1 MSLRYTRRPI
11 LGGNARELIQAQPS
25 IRGSIR
31 RSDATL
37 QFPGM
42 ALPADMSIKIDGGAA
57 IPLSFSG
64 LVINTIIADINT
76 ALGAVGSAE
85 DRGGYV
91 VILSNASGDGA
102 SVEIV
107 DAGGN
112 DASALLG
119 FPVSPDPLALVEGG
133 DRAYS
138 PAGGSEN
145 NPVGTYMAAD
155 GEDVT
160 SDVLNR
166 VAGALSVNADYLN
179 ACLERE
185 VALPMIVEVD
195 SVAVGNPWL
204 PARIKQ
210 SDGNIDQINVGGLS
224 AINAGLS
231 DRVYLGIG
239 LDNQDS
245 SLQDIADYF
254 AVTDPNRVEIIVGGY
269 PVRVSAVTHGQRNG
283 APPNFGSSDTD
294 PPIVAMADSTA
305 PWLPADG
312 KGLLGVNVKK
322 TASVGISEILYR
334 SAIRCAGATFLTD
347 GVVPGDVAT
356 ISGSTVNVP
365 FNHDG
370 SYTVEQV
377 FDEKTILLR
386 PTNAGDRGELNP
398 GTGVFGNV
406 EIFQGGLFSEDV
418 WLTFDPPIPATAGAA
433 KFTLMLGGG
442 YSLCSLPTDHLLR
455 IALST
460 SEEVDDLVQKVIRE
474 MKGPLLDSTDDFT
487 QPPFAHTLPGGNG
500 YAGEADVTMELLWRR
515 ISLQGAYDG
524 QGRGGGGGYFVNVD
538 WNAPEWNNL
547 TPKTPQA
554 GTSNRTGVTAT
565 IQAGNVVYITG
576 ENFSLDD
583 VGREFMVIPGGI
595 GGSLR
600 NYQSFCIIDY
610 LDAEHVVVEPGEN
623 NPAIPTGGSYSYS
636 IMQDRFNGF
645 PASMSTHVLQSNSYG
660 RLGYVHEE
668 DRVAGREYGHHMLG
682 LRECGTHEDAAAL
695 PMDVFDVE
703 FAGGDNSVTF
713 PAGMNPT
720 TTSNIRAFEDDVKD
734 PSITPSIIRIT
745 EGQGNDGWYVVNRIA
760 GVPLRVYL
768 QNFDGTRPNFDATS
782 TARGHLYLPTQGFA
796 LLKYLVADGYAA
808 DLDVRIANLFFD
820 DAKEWSDDRTADSAH
835 MGVVGIDWRGTSSGI
850 VMRLNDPDLLSKGL
864 GLGLTRGPATDIA
877 TTEPAR
883 GFLARHYGDSED
895 ADTVKRGGWA
905 GALIADTYSMDGT
918 KASPSMMGTALYL
931 AQVGTD
937 SAFVAVGWQTG
948 GAHADLPNPDDI
960 TFVDGKA
967 TGVIVREDR
976 WSMMQGGALEIM
988 GGVYQWDPR
997 ISWPDGE
1004 NLHEMYGGTYSE
1016 LSSTSR
1022 FSNSP
1027 MSEPWMRY
1035 WETNHDVAREGNPA
1049 VLEERISARLGQ
1061 PGRVLPYRGT
1071 GGHLCTIEAPDAAS
1085 SRSARTSGFVRF
1097 YTHPGTPV
1105 EDPSAFVGQIA
1116 RLYDLAGANAA
1127 KAGDYVIVNVSLDES
1142 ITGLGY
1148 RYHLFEVYHPDYVGA
1163 TALTADAS
1171 ANQRITVLGNRWHW
1185 ANLDIESW
1193 FTVGTYMTATPGED
1207 PDIAFKQLGAF
1218 GRFLDKD
1225 SKARDMAGYPMG
1237 LGPNGPL
1244 SPPTLFL
1251 NDYAAGMSRKE
1262 EALLGAL
1269 QNASRPPIA
1278 NQAWHPLYEPLDL
1291 GDLGD
1296 LNFNSSEWVFRD
1308 NGVGGTFRLSTDFKD
1323 PDNLFDD
1330 VSEPLGAILLNWSN
1344 GTAEADPET
1353 LHAYTGGARWVRQR
1367 HFRIRVKIGLRWS
1380 GTQNF
1385 DDEKTISVALVGQN
1399 FAPWNEAAPAQTFQL
1414 LPDVTTFTELFF
1426 DSPDDLREAAADALS
1441 DGTPVMVRLGLGQTW
1456 MRDVEHEAGTG
1467 EEKLFIYSLVVD
1479 TEAVD
1484 VHHGVLVNEGPVLA
1498 AGFSIAGT
1506 AMDYKS
1512 YGPESAECYSEGG
1525 YGDEVP
1531 WDDRS
1536 RTYGATVTG
1545 DEGKIS
1551 PPNMAFLAGRRVLH
1565 LDGEV
1570 KLTGE
1575 NFLDLADPYLY
1586 WRRGK
1591 HSACFNF
1598 VHDRF
1603 MPQSPLDDGLGC
1615 FPPMVGH
1622 IIRLDPPHGSILSS
1636 LTVGFGYRPGGKDVE
1651 GSWTPDG
1658 GIFYGTSCTP
1668 GGMTQ
1673 ASASDIGFLLELHRY
1688 WVSPTENA
1696 FDEEREVG
1704 AAVVSSIA
1712 HGFSEVILSKEVD
1725 IPWME
1730 GVAPTTKSID
1740 QKCDGN
1746 EINQDVRT
1754 DRQYLLKLDLHEEL
1768 YTEVEDP
1775 QVTVLNPA
1783 HVDRRQFSYA
1793 LVLRCW
1799 GKGGGVNQDVNHY
1812 LVDNPDG
1819 TSGMRIGLASDI
1831 SANAASATVF
1841 TAVKQI
1847 TRFKFL
1853 GATLG
1858 CQYNR
1863 INP

>member
-42 ALPADMSIKIDGGAA
+42 VLPADMSIKIDGGAA

-210 SDGNIDQINVGGLS
+210 SGGNIDQINVGGLS

-239 LDNQDS
+239 LDNQNS

-474 MKGPLLDSTDDFT
+474 MKGPLLDSMDDFT

-554 GTSNRTGVTAT
+554 GTSSRTGVTAT
-565 IQAGNVVYITG
+565 IQTGNVVYITG
-576 ENFSLDD
+576 ESFSLDD

-636 IMQDRFNGF
+636 IMQNRFNGF

-713 PAGMNPT
+713 PAGMNPN
-720 TTSNIRAFEDDVKD
+720 TTSNIRAFEDDFKD

-760 GVPLRVYL
+760 GVPVRAYL
-768 QNFDGTRPNFDATS
+768 QNFDGTRPTFAATS

-850 VMRLNDPDLLSKGL
+850 VMRLNDPDLSSKGL

-883 GFLARHYGDSED
+883 GFLARHYGDPDD

-967 TGVIVREDR
+967 TGVIVREDE
-976 WSMMQGGALEIM
+976 WSMMQSGALEVM

-997 ISWPDGE
+997 ISWPDGG
-1004 NLHEMYGGTYSE
+1004 NLHNMYGGIYTE
-1016 LSSTSR
+1016 LSGGAR
-1022 FSNSP
+1022 FSFSP
-1027 MSEPWMRY
+1027 LSEPWIRY
-1035 WETNHDVAREGNPA
+1035 WETNRVVTRDALFSMDSRPM
-1049 VLEERISARLGQ
+1049 ARLGQ
-1061 PGRVLPYRGT
+1061 PGQSLPSSVN
-1071 GGHLCTIEAPDAAS
+1071 DAALTIDGLGPPNPGL
-1085 SRSARTSGFVRF
+1085 SRSHKSSGFVSF
-1097 YTHPGTPV
+1097 KTVSGEPV
-1105 EDPSAFVGQIA
+1105 QDPSAYIGQKA
-1116 RLYDLAGANAA
+1116 RLANLIGDNAGKDA
-1127 KAGDYVIVNVSLDES
+1127 DYVIINAALNVPAGDSFVH
-1142 ITGLGY
+1142 T
-1148 RYHLFEVYHPDYVGA
+1148 FELWHPSFTLSVGA
-1163 TALTADAS
+1163 GGDVTA
-1171 ANQRITVLGNRWHW
+1171 LGNRWHW
-1185 ANLDIESW
+1185 ANVDLESW
-1193 FTVGTYMTATPGED
+1193 AAIGTYRTLDSSLNPDDAFLESGVLGRMTGTSGTTGLPEWLAVSGDRQRGLFSEVV
-1207 PDIAFKQLGAF
+1207 LGV
-1218 GRFLDKD
+1218 
-1225 SKARDMAGYPMG
+1225 
-1237 LGPNGPL
+1237 
-1244 SPPTLFL
+1244 
-1251 NDYAAGMSRKE
+1251 NDYASGMSRWSGD
-1262 EALLGAL
+1262 LWGTG
-1269 QNASRPPIA
+1269 QQSSRPPIA
-1278 NQAWHPLYEPLDL
+1278 NEGWHVLREPLAA
-1291 GDLGD
+1291 GDFASLD
-1296 LNFNSSEWVFRD
+1296 FNNAEWVFRD
-1308 NGVGGTFRLSTDFKD
+1308 NGVTSVVNALTDFFD
-1323 PDNLFDD
+1323 ADNEW
-1330 VSEPLGAILLNWSN
+1330 VVAQPVGAIMLAWR
-1344 GTAEADPET
+1344 GPGADADPET
-1353 LHAYTGGARWVRQR
+1353 LHGYAKISRRLRTHHYRLRVRMHIRWVSTHHAPADKTVTIALVESIGGAAVGPVQSFTIASGDTDYKTFYFESQR
-1367 HFRIRVKIGLRWS
+1367 
-1380 GTQNF
+1380 
-1385 DDEKTISVALVGQN
+1385 
-1399 FAPWNEAAPAQTFQL
+1399 
-1414 LPDVTTFTELFF
+1414 
-1426 DSPDDLREAAADALS
+1426 DLRELPADALET
-1441 DGTPVMVRLGLGQTW
+1441 DMRVAIRLGLGHTQQA
-1456 MRDVEHEAGTG
+1456 AGDGG
-1467 EEKLFIYSLVVD
+1467 EEEKVFLYSMVVD

-1484 VHHGVLVNEGPVLA
+1484 VHHGALFNEGPVVA
-1498 AGFSIAGT
+1498 SGGFLLSGAT
-1506 AMDYKS
+1506 MDYKA
-1512 YGPESAECYSEGG
+1512 YGPESTECYADSG
-1525 YGDEVP
+1525 YGNEHP
-1531 WDDRS
+1531 WSLGGVNYLTTDVD
-1536 RTYGATVTG
+1536 
-1545 DEGKIS
+1545 GKIS
-1551 PPNMAFLAGRRVLH
+1551 PPTMAHLNGWMLKHAAGVPETDEGDFLELC
-1565 LDGEV
+1565 
-1570 KLTGE
+1570 
-1575 NFLDLADPYLY
+1575 DPYQF
-1586 WRRGK
+1586 WKRGK
-1591 HSACFNF
+1591 HDACFYF
-1598 VHDRF
+1598 VGHRF
-1603 MPQSPLDDGLGC
+1603 TPRRAATGAGDEY

-1622 IIRLDPPHGSILSS
+1622 MVKLDPPHGSVLTSLVLGVAIQESQGAPPAGSVYYSS
-1636 LTVGFGYRPGGKDVE
+1636 ECVDGEVVPKDEGFVVE
-1651 GSWTPDG
+1651 L
-1658 GIFYGTSCTP
+1658 I
-1668 GGMTQ
+1668 
-1673 ASASDIGFLLELHRY
+1673 RY
-1688 WVSPTENA
+1688 HVMPTEEI
-1696 FDEEREVG
+1696 FDTERETGVNAVPAIRHGFAEVLMRKEIPYVPEDPGTTVASKEDICGGG
-1704 AAVVSSIA
+1704 AAISQT
-1712 HGFSEVILSKEVD
+1712 VD
-1725 IPWME
+1725 DEDRLLLKFDLIDE
-1730 GVAPTTKSID
+1730 LYQGGVAPP
-1740 QKCDGN
+1740 
-1746 EINQDVRT
+1746 
-1754 DRQYLLKLDLHEEL
+1754 Y
-1768 YTEVEDP
+1768 
-1775 QVTVLNPA
+1775 NPA

-1793 LVLRCW
+1793 LVVKAWGEGSGLGQDLNLFLVANNNSTAGVRFGLRS
-1799 GKGGGVNQDVNHY
+1799 GGD
-1812 LVDNPDG
+1812 P
-1819 TSGMRIGLASDI
+1819 S
-1831 SANAASATVF
+1831 
-1841 TAVKQI
+1841 TALGQI
-1847 TRFKFL
+1847 TKFKFL
-1853 GATLG
+1853 GTTLG
-1858 CQYNR
+1858 CAYTR